1 MRDVRDTV
9 GTAALRTV
17 GIVMLLGGLAMLIV
31 PRPVITPVNRWIV
44 VPTAVAAVA
53 LALLVRVP
61 RPVRSVLARRGW
73 GPVLAVLGGGVGAFV
88 GEVLHYPYG
97 WDANVVMSLARKIHA
112 GDPLTEN
119 NYHYLSAY
127 PNNLPLLAVDRV
139 AAAVGSRLGV
149 TPDSLLI
156 GLNALGLL
164 VSVWLVHLV
173 VRRCAGPVAA
183 ALAALLVT
191 GLVGLSPWMAVP
203 YTDVLGMPF
212 VMTAVALATLAW
224 STRSHWRWLAWAG
237 AVLTGAAAYVIKTT
251 PVVLVVAG
259 VLVVALGLLPSDR
272 PDRHHPSWQ
281 GPGRRAARTLLV
293 AALTVGAFVGSAA
306 GLTTVARH
314 ATGVDL
320 SRIHTSVAAP
330 LIWWAANGMI
340 QVDGKTYVSYGGFS
354 RTLVDAIDGKTQAQ
368 MKAYSSQFISDQWAE
383 RGLPGMVTF
392 YANKAV
398 WNWNDGM
405 FWAWGEGGDA
415 RKQPYAQNAVSET
428 LMEYNGFHGRYYE
441 TRASVTEGVWVA
453 VVLLAGLGLLRA
465 PFRRDL
471 LMLAL
476 STLGIGAFI
485 LVFQGRSRYLLTFVP
500 VIVALSCAALPWARG
515 RLRLSRR
522 PR

>member
-1 MRDVRDTV
+1 MRDVRETV
-9 GTAALRTV
+9 GTAALRIV
-17 GIVMLLGGLAMLIV
+17 GFVMLAGGLAMLIV
-31 PRPVITPVNRWIV
+31 PRPVITPMNHWIT
-44 VPTAVAAVA
+44 VPVAIAVAA

-61 RPVRSVLARRGW
+61 RPVRSVLAWRGS

-97 WDANVVMSLARKIHA
+97 WDANVVMGLARRIHA
-112 GDPLTEN
+112 GDPLSHYD
-119 NYHYLSAY
+119 YHYLSAY

-139 AAAVGSRLGV
+139 AAALGSRLGV

-156 GLNALGLL
+156 GLNAVGLL

-183 ALAALLVT
+183 AVAALLVT
-191 GLVGLSPWMAVP
+191 GFVGLSPWMAVP

-212 VMTAVALATLAW
+212 VMAAVALATLAW
-224 STRSHWRWLAWAG
+224 STRTRWRWLAWAG

-259 VLVVALGLLPSDR
+259 VLVIALEVLPSGR
-272 PDRHHPSWQ
+272 PDRPHSRWQ
-281 GPGRRAARTLLV
+281 TSGRRTARTLVV
-293 AALTVGAFVGSAA
+293 AALTVGAFLGSSA
-306 GLTTVARH
+306 GLTIMARQ

-320 SRIHTSVAAP
+320 GRVHTSVAAP

-340 QVDGKTYVSYGGFS
+340 QIDGRTYNSYGGFS

-405 FWAWGEGGDA
+405 FWAWGEGGDV
-415 RKQPYAQNAVSET
+415 RKHPYAQNAVSET
-428 LMEYNGFHGRYYE
+428 LMEYNGFHGRFYPA
-441 TRASVTEGVWVA
+441 RASVTEGVWVA

-476 STLGIGAFI
+476 STVGIGAFI

-500 VIVALSCAALPWARG
+500 VVVALSCAAVPWARG
-515 RLRLSRR
+515 WVRLSRR
-522 PR
+522 PL